1 MKKLNVNLAIIL
13 FFIGG
18 CTGCQ
23 QPGSQND
30 EIISV
35 DVTAS
40 YPEKELILQDIMD
53 VEYVPLETTDEFI
66 THGIV
71 EAVGKEFLLVRNRND
86 L

>member
-13 FFIGG
+13 FFVVG

-23 QPGSQND
+23 QSGSQND

-53 VEYVPLETTDEFI
+53 VE
-66 THGIV
+66 
-71 EAVGKEFLLVRNRND
+71 
-86 L
+86 